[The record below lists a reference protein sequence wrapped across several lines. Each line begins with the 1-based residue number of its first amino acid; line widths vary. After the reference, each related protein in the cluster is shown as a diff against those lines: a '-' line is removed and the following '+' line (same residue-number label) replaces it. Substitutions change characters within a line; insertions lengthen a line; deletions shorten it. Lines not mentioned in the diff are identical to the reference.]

1 MSIDTSTAL
10 AAVSLSDAKAHL
22 RVEINDEDA
31 LISAICLAVTQ
42 IAEHM
47 LQKALISRGDLV
59 GYGDSPDD
67 IPKAIRQWMLLYIGH
82 YYENRE
88 SSTSFKVEALPFA
101 DRLLDPFR
109 TWS

>member
-1 MSIDTSTAL
+1 MSIDTSTAV

-22 RVEINDEDA
+22 RVESNDEDA

-42 IAEHM
+42 IAEHT
-47 LQKALISRGDLV
+47 LQKALISRDGIV
-59 GYGDSPDD
+59 GYGGSPDD
-67 IPKAIRQWMLLYIGH
+67 VPKAIRQWLLLQIGH

-88 SSTSFKVEALPFA
+88 SSTSFKVEGLPFA

-109 TWS
+109 EWT